1 MAAAAY
7 KSAASAAGTG
17 TAPAGTFGS
26 AALNDTK
33 VLVVFARS
41 TSTGITLTGVPSGWT
56 ERQAWTQWVSGESY
70 VAVYSRPVTSTET
83 TETVTLT
90 LSTSCPW
97 SVATVVM
104 TGDWDAISLIA
115 DSQIGYDAGGAL
127 NAPSVTTSTTNT
139 VAVNAVIA
147 VDYRQFDPPAGVTE
161 VAGTD
166 VTNGAGTI
174 SQSIGYKAITAS
186 GATGTFAWTFK
197 NRDTNAV
204 QGAVGRAVTFAVK
217 ANAVTS
223 VTLSGGGTVP
233 AGEYTYATTSI
244 AASPTTI
251 SVNVAAPA
259 QSITIT
265 DQNSVPVQY
274 ATVATSNATVCQATT
289 TDVDGKSVAIFGSAG
304 SATLTYT
311 YVDGMSTQRTTTVS
325 VTVSP
330 VVTPPT
336 TSKWTKATRKSVS
349 WTFP

>member
-7 KSAASAAGTG
+7 KSAAAAANTG
-17 TAPAGTFGS
+17 TAPSATFGT

-33 VLVVFARS
+33 VLVVYANS
-41 TSTGITLTGVPSGWT
+41 PTTGITLTGVPGGWT
-56 ERQAWTQWVSGESY
+56 ERQTWTHWVAGESY
-70 VAVYSRPVTSTET
+70 VAVYSRPVTSTESA
-83 TETVTLT
+83 ETVTLT
-90 LSTSCPW
+90 LSSSVPW
-97 SVATVVM
+97 SMAAVVM
-104 TGDWDAISLIA
+104 TGDWDAASVEA
-115 DSQIGYDAGGAL
+115 DSRITYGATAT
-127 NAPSVTTSTTNT
+127 APSVTTTTGNT
-139 VAVNAVIA
+139 VAVNVVAA
-147 VDYRQFDPPAGVTE
+147 VDYRAFDPPAGTTE
-161 VAGTD
+161 VSD
-166 VTNGAGTI
+166 ITNGAGTI
-174 SQSIGYKAITAS
+174 SQAIGYKAITAS

-197 NRDTNAV
+197 DRDTPANTLA
-204 QGAVGRAVTFAVK
+204 AVGRAVTFAVK

-336 TSKWTKATRKSVS
+336 TSKWSKATRKSVS